1 MYLWINRKTLVA
13 TSCGG
18 GDRLCMCV
26 LVWYVYIYYI
36 PKITRLIL
44 AGRLIGGGRYCHEF
58 EQGKD
63 GLKSWGISVNIFI

>member
-1 MYLWINRKTLVA
+1 
-13 TSCGG
+13 
-18 GDRLCMCV
+18 MCV
-26 LVWYVYIYYI
+26 GVVCVYN

-44 AGRLIGGGRYCHEF
+44 AGRLIGGGLYCHEF